1 MTDRARLAG
10 AIAATVLTSV
20 VLLVI
25 VTHFTWDV
33 LQSKDSGLFYRVNA
47 LYLESEADGALF
59 DPVAMASILLV
70 NAVTFG
76 MPGIVGAQLY
86 PRRWWAAAAA
96 LASLGV
102 ALWLLRFGPLLLVPG
117 SMGAKVASVVGLT
130 SIVVSAMGG
139 ARLGRRRAQQYV
151 HAG

>member
-1 MTDRARLAG
+1 VG
-10 AIAATVLTSV
+10 AITATVVTSV

-33 LQSKDSGLFYRVNA
+33 LQSRDSGLFYRVNA
-47 LYLESEADGALF
+47 LHLESEADGALR
-59 DPVAMASILLV
+59 DPVAMGSILLFNV
-70 NAVTFG
+70 VTFG
-76 MPGIVGAQLY
+76 VPGILGAQLY

-102 ALWLLRFGPLLLVPG
+102 ALWLLRFGLLLLMPA
-117 SMGAKVASVVGLT
+117 SLGAKVASIVDLT
-130 SIVVSAMGG
+130 SMVVSAIGG